1 MALNSNQKPKVTIV
15 TPSLAAANN
24 GNWQTVRRWA
34 RAIAPVAQVS
44 IVQQWPDNDTA
55 ADNTDILIALHA
67 RRSAPSISNW
77 YACRGS
83 RGLAVILAGT
93 DLYRDIKYD
102 NDAQRSLKQAHRLV
116 VLQEKAPEALAPAE
130 RKKARIIFQSTS
142 SRKPLAK
149 THKHLR
155 VLMVGHL
162 RPEKAP
168 HTLFQVA
175 HLLKNDS
182 DIYIDHIGRVLDPA
196 LGEAAQ
202 QTMLEAPN
210 YRWIAG
216 LPHHLVRGRIQRAH
230 LLVHTSE
237 MEGGA
242 HVVMEAVNSGTPV
255 LASDVDGNIGMLGLS
270 YQGYFPFSNANA
282 LAARIQECRAT
293 QGDEN
298 GLLSVLSRQCHDRS
312 KLFNPKVE
320 QHAIQTLVKDLL
332 GVS

>member
-1 MALNSNQKPKVTIV
+1 MALNSNPKPKVTIV

-44 IVQQWPDNDTA
+44 ILQHWPGDDPSA
-55 ADNTDILIALHA
+55 EESDVLIALHA

-77 YACRGS
+77 YARHGS
-83 RGLAVILAGT
+83 RGLAVIMAGT
-93 DLYRDIKYD
+93 DLYRDINYD
-102 NDAQRSLKQAHRLV
+102 PDAQRSLQQAHSLV

-130 RKKARIIFQSTS
+130 RKKTRIIFQSTS
-142 SRKPLAK
+142 QRKPLSK
-149 THKHLR
+149 TLRHLN

-168 HTLFQVA
+168 QTLFQVA
-175 HLLKNDS
+175 HLLKDHR
-182 DIYIDHIGRVLDPA
+182 DIYIEHIGRVLEPA
-196 LGEAAQ
+196 LGKAAQ
-202 QTMLEAPN
+202 QTMIEAPN
-210 YRWIAG
+210 YRWLAE
-216 LPHHLVRGRIQRAH
+216 LPHAIVRRRIQRAH

-255 LASDVDGNIGMLGLS
+255 LASDVDGNIGMLGKN
-270 YQGYFPFSNANA
+270 YQGYFPFNNANV
-282 LAARIQECRAT
+282 LAERIKECRAT
-293 QGDEN
+293 QNDKN
-298 GLLSVLSRQCHDRS
+298 GLLNVLSEQCHHRA
-312 KLFNPKVE
+312 KLFDPKVE

>member
-44 IVQQWPDNDTA
+44 IVQHWPGDDTSA
-55 ADNTDILIALHA
+55 EESDVLIALHA

-77 YACRGS
+77 YARHGS
-83 RGLAVILAGT
+83 RGLAVIMAGT
-93 DLYRDIKYD
+93 DLYRDINYD
-102 NDAQRSLKQAHRLV
+102 PDAQRSLQQAHSLV

-130 RKKARIIFQSTS
+130 RKKTRLIFQSTS
-142 SRKPLAK
+142 LRKPLAK
-149 THKHLR
+149 TTKHLR

-168 HTLFQVA
+168 HTLFQVTR
-175 HLLKNDS
+175 LLKTHP
-182 DIYIDHIGRVLDPA
+182 DIYIDHIGKVLDPA

-216 LPHHLVRGRIQRAH
+216 LPHDTVRSRIQRAH

-255 LASDVDGNIGMLGLS
+255 LASDVDGNIGMLGKN
-270 YQGYFPFSNANA
+270 YQGYFPFNNANV
-282 LAARIQECRAT
+282 LAESIKECRAT
-293 QGDEN
+293 QSDEN
-298 GLLSVLSRQCHDRS
+298 GLLNVLSEQCRDRA
-312 KLFNPKVE
+312 KLFDPKVE

>member
-1 MALNSNQKPKVTIV
+1 M
-15 TPSLAAANN
+15 
-24 GNWQTVRRWA
+24 RRWA
-34 RAIAPVAQVS
+34 SAIAPIAQVS
-44 IVQQWPDNDTA
+44 IVQQWPGDDPSA
-55 ADNTDILIALHA
+55 EESDVLIALHA
-67 RRSAPSISNW
+67 RRSAPSVSNW
-77 YACRGS
+77 YARHGS
-83 RGLAVILAGT
+83 RGLAVIMAGT
-93 DLYRDIKYD
+93 DLYRDINYD
-102 NDAQRSLKQAHRLV
+102 PDAQRSLQQAHSLV

-130 RKKARIIFQSTS
+130 RKKTRLIFQSTS
-142 SRKPLAK
+142 SRKPLSK
-149 THKHLR
+149 TPKHLR

-175 HLLKNDS
+175 RLLKAYP
-182 DIYIDHIGRVLDPA
+182 DIYIDHIGKVLDPA

-216 LPHHLVRGRIQRAH
+216 LPHDAVRRRIQRAH

-255 LASDVDGNIGMLGLS
+255 LASDVDGNIGMLGMN
-270 YQGYFPFSNANA
+270 YQGYFPFNNADV
-282 LAARIQECRAT
+282 LAERIKECRAT
-293 QGDEN
+293 QSDEN
-298 GLLSVLSRQCHDRS
+298 GLLNVLSEQCRHRA
-312 KLFNPKVE
+312 KLFDPKVE